1 MKKIL
6 NIVLCY
12 CIIIILFIEYEEQ
25 MKKYLCIEL
34 SYGWVLS
41 RIDDSKYPIEMLKDK
56 LLRASKITVVS
67 ESYVHLT
74 LEMDEKDVE
83 KTKSKVTSFFT
94 QKYGKESL
102 EALTF
107 SDQDVVSDIEDDE
120 DDVYGEDIT
129 VNDEG
134 STPLGNT
141 LEKIDKLVGAKEFK
155 DFAKEIVKVAPII
168 KKKRSQDVFAAQGYL
183 FSIGDGC
190 GLSTYLELFATL
202 VEVLGLASIVAFSSV
217 VEIKLDLTSKP
228 AEDLSVVYNVL
239 ENGDSELVKLLC
251 IDIGKWIDKT
261 DTEDFKKLLKNMQ
274 KASDK
279 FIFAFRVPFVDKD
292 VLGRVATSLNDLMSV
307 RVLSIPP
314 FDNVQTKEI
323 ARRDLQNYGLE
334 MSVAAWQCFFERI
347 AEEKRDGKFYGL
359 NTIKKV
365 VKELVY
371 KKQVALSNGAK
382 DATLIGV
389 KDARKICS
397 YKDDKGEG
405 MAQLDKLVGCEQ
417 IKRQI
422 EEILA
427 QIELAKTQ
435 SGLEKPCLHMRFV
448 GSPGTGKTTVAR
460 ILGKILKEKEVLRI
474 GNLYEYKGRDFCGQY
489 IGETAPKTSGM
500 CRDAYGSVLF
510 IDEAY
515 SLYRGDDNSRDYGI
529 EAIDTLISEMENH
542 KDDLVVIM
550 AGYTDD
556 MEKLMDGNRG
566 LKSRMP
572 YTIEFPNFTRGQLFE
587 IYKSMAADKFKVAD
601 DLYPAVKAYFE
612 GLSDEVLN
620 SKNFSNARFVRNL
633 FERTWAKAAMR
644 CQLEGQKSV
653 ELCASDFL
661 NASSEKDFAFQI
673 EKKIKLGF

>member
-1 MKKIL
+1 MKK
-6 NIVLCY
+6 V
-12 CIIIILFIEYEEQ
+12 
-25 MKKYLCIEL
+25 LCIEL

-56 LLRASKITVVS
+56 LLRASKFTVVS

-94 QKYGKESL
+94 QKYGKDSI

-107 SDQDVVSDIEDDE
+107 SDQDVVSDIDDDE
-120 DDVYGEDIT
+120 DDVYGEDT
-129 VNDEG
+129 TANDEG

-141 LEKIDKLVGAKEFK
+141 LEKIDKLVGANEFK

-261 DTEDFKKLLKNMQ
+261 DTDDFKKLLKNMQ

-587 IYKSMAADKFKVAD
+587 IYKSMAADKFKIAD

-653 ELCASDFL
+653 ALCASDFL

>member
-1 MKKIL
+1 
-6 NIVLCY
+6 
-12 CIIIILFIEYEEQ
+12 

-41 RIDDSKYPIEMLKDK
+41 RIDDSKFPIEMLKDK
-56 LLRASKITVVS
+56 LLRASKFTVVS

-94 QKYGKESL
+94 QKYGKDSI

-107 SDQDVVSDIEDDE
+107 SDQDVVSDIDDDE
-120 DDVYGEDIT
+120 DDVYGEDT
-129 VNDEG
+129 TANDEG

-141 LEKIDKLVGAKEFK
+141 LEKIDKLVGANEFK

-435 SGLEKPCLHMRFV
+435 NGLEKPCLHMRFV

-474 GNLYEYKGRDFCGQY
+474 GNLYEHKGRDFCGQY

-587 IYKSMAADKFKVAD
+587 IYKSMAADKFKIAD
-601 DLYPAVKAYFE
+601 DLYPAAKAYFE

-653 ELCASDFL
+653 ALCASDFT
-661 NASSEKDFAFQI
+661 NAASEKDFAFQI

>member
-1 MKKIL
+1 MKK
-6 NIVLCY
+6 VLC
-12 CIIIILFIEYEEQ
+12 I
-25 MKKYLCIEL
+25 KL
-34 SYGWVLS
+34 SYTWVLT
-41 RIDDSKYPIEMLKDK
+41 RIDDSKYPIETIKEK
-56 LLRASKITVVS
+56 LLRGNKYNVVS

-74 LEMDEKDVE
+74 LETNESDIEKI
-83 KTKSKVTSFFT
+83 KARVTSIFT
-94 QKYGKESL
+94 QKYGKENL
-102 EALTF
+102 DALSF
-107 SDQDVVSDIEDDE
+107 SDRDKFADDE
-120 DDVYGEDIT
+120 STDISEDEDVDVE
-129 VNDEG
+129 EEE
-134 STPLGNT
+134 SAPLGAV
-141 LEKIDKLVGAKEFK
+141 LERIETLVGAKEFK
-155 DFAKEIVKVAPII
+155 DFVKEIVKVAPII

-382 DATLIGV
+382 YATLIGV

-435 SGLEKPCLHMRFV
+435 NGLEKPCLHMRFV

-587 IYKSMAADKFKVAD
+587 IYKSMAADKFKIAD

-653 ELCASDFL
+653 ALCASDFT
-661 NASSEKDFAFQI
+661 NAASEKDFAFQI

>member
-1 MKKIL
+1 
-6 NIVLCY
+6 
-12 CIIIILFIEYEEQ
+12 

-41 RIDDSKYPIEMLKDK
+41 RIDDSKFPIEMLKDK
-56 LLRASKITVVS
+56 LLRASKFTVVS

-94 QKYGKESL
+94 QKYGKDSI

-107 SDQDVVSDIEDDE
+107 SDQDVVSDIDDDE
-120 DDVYGEDIT
+120 DDVYGEDT
-129 VNDEG
+129 TANDEG

-168 KKKRSQDVFAAQGYL
+168 KKKRSQDVFAAQCYL

-261 DTEDFKKLLKNMQ
+261 DTEDFKNLLKNMQ

-382 DATLIGV
+382 DATIIGV

-435 SGLEKPCLHMRFV
+435 NGLEKPCLHMRFV

-587 IYKSMAADKFKVAD
+587 IYKSMAADKFKIAD

-653 ELCASDFL
+653 ALCASDFT
-661 NASSEKDFAFQI
+661 NAASEKDFAFQI

>member
-1 MKKIL
+1 MKK
-6 NIVLCY
+6 V
-12 CIIIILFIEYEEQ
+12 
-25 MKKYLCIEL
+25 LCIEL

-56 LLRASKITVVS
+56 LLRASKFTVVS

-94 QKYGKESL
+94 QKYGKDSI

-107 SDQDVVSDIEDDE
+107 SDQDVVSDIDDDE
-120 DDVYGEDIT
+120 DDVYGEDT
-129 VNDEG
+129 TANDEG

-141 LEKIDKLVGAKEFK
+141 LEKIDKLVGANEFK

-261 DTEDFKKLLKNMQ
+261 DAEDFKKLLKNMQ

-435 SGLEKPCLHMRFV
+435 NGLEKPCLHMRFV

-587 IYKSMAADKFKVAD
+587 IYKSMAADKFKIAD

-653 ELCASDFL
+653 ALCASDFL

>member
-1 MKKIL
+1 MKK
-6 NIVLCY
+6 V
-12 CIIIILFIEYEEQ
+12 
-25 MKKYLCIEL
+25 LCIEL

-41 RIDDSKYPIEMLKDK
+41 RIDDSNYPIEMLKDK
-56 LLRASKITVVS
+56 LLRASKFTVVS

-94 QKYGKESL
+94 QKYGKDSI

-107 SDQDVVSDIEDDE
+107 SDQDVVSDIDDDE
-120 DDVYGEDIT
+120 DDVYGEDNT
-129 VNDEG
+129 ANDEG

-141 LEKIDKLVGAKEFK
+141 LEKIDKLVGANEFK

-382 DATLIGV
+382 DAMIIGV

-587 IYKSMAADKFKVAD
+587 IYKSMAADKFKIAD
-601 DLYPAVKAYFE
+601 DLYPAAKAYFE

-653 ELCASDFL
+653 ALCASDFT
-661 NASSEKDFAFQI
+661 NAVSEKDFAFQI

>member
-1 MKKIL
+1 MKK
-6 NIVLCY
+6 V
-12 CIIIILFIEYEEQ
+12 
-25 MKKYLCIEL
+25 LCIEL

-56 LLRASKITVVS
+56 LLRASKFTVVS

-94 QKYGKESL
+94 QKYGKDSI

-107 SDQDVVSDIEDDE
+107 SDQDVVSDIDDDE
-120 DDVYGEDIT
+120 DDVYGEDT
-129 VNDEG
+129 TANDEG

-228 AEDLSVVYNVL
+228 TEDLSVVYNVL

-382 DATLIGV
+382 DATIIGV

-587 IYKSMAADKFKVAD
+587 IYKSMAADKFKIAD

-653 ELCASDFL
+653 ALCASDFT
-661 NASSEKDFAFQI
+661 NAASEKDFAFQI

>member
-1 MKKIL
+1 MKK
-6 NIVLCY
+6 V
-12 CIIIILFIEYEEQ
+12 
-25 MKKYLCIEL
+25 LCIEL
-34 SYGWVLS
+34 SYTWVLT
-41 RIDDSKYPIEMLKDK
+41 RIDDSKYPIETIKEK
-56 LLRASKITVVS
+56 LLRGNKYNVVS

-74 LEMDEKDVE
+74 LETNESDIEKI
-83 KTKSKVTSFFT
+83 KARVTSIFT
-94 QKYGKESL
+94 QKYGKENL
-102 EALTF
+102 DALSF
-107 SDQDVVSDIEDDE
+107 SDRDKFADDE
-120 DDVYGEDIT
+120 STDISEDEDVDVE
-129 VNDEG
+129 EEE
-134 STPLGNT
+134 SAPLGDV
-141 LEKIDKLVGAKEFK
+141 LERIETLVGAKEFK
-155 DFAKEIVKVAPII
+155 DFVKEIVKLAPEI
-168 KKKRSQDVFAAQGYL
+168 KKKHSQDVFMSQSYL
-183 FSIGDGC
+183 FSIGDGG
-190 GLSTYLELFATL
+190 GLTTYLESFATL
-202 VEVLGLASIVAFSSV
+202 IDVLGLASMSALSPVA
-217 VEIKLDLTSKP
+217 EIKLDLTGKP
-228 AEDLSVVYNVL
+228 VDDLSPVYEIL
-239 ENGDSELVKLLC
+239 SNGDAELVRVLC
-251 IDIGKWIDKT
+251 IDISKWIDKT
-261 DTEDFKKLLKNMQ
+261 DTEVFKKLFKDLQ

-435 SGLEKPCLHMRFV
+435 NGLEKPCLHMRFV

-572 YTIEFPNFTRGQLFE
+572 YTIEFPNFTREQLFE
-587 IYKSMAADKFKVAD
+587 IYKSMASGKFKTAD
-601 DLYPAVKAYFE
+601 DLYPTVKTYFE

-653 ELCASDFL
+653 ALCASDFT
-661 NASSEKDFAFQI
+661 NAASEKDFAFQI

>member
-1 MKKIL
+1 MKK
-6 NIVLCY
+6 V
-12 CIIIILFIEYEEQ
+12 
-25 MKKYLCIEL
+25 LCIEL

-41 RIDDSKYPIEMLKDK
+41 RIDDSKFPIEMLKDK
-56 LLRASKITVVS
+56 LLRASKFTVVS

-94 QKYGKESL
+94 QKYGKDSI

-107 SDQDVVSDIEDDE
+107 SDQDVVSDIDDDE
-120 DDVYGEDIT
+120 DDVYGEDT
-129 VNDEG
+129 TANDEG

-251 IDIGKWIDKT
+251 IDISKWIDKT
-261 DTEDFKKLLKNMQ
+261 DTEVFKKLLKDLQ

-435 SGLEKPCLHMRFV
+435 NGLEKPCLHMRFV

-587 IYKSMAADKFKVAD
+587 IYKSMAADKFKIAD
-601 DLYPAVKAYFE
+601 DLYPAAKAYFE

-620 SKNFSNARFVRNL
+620 SKNFSNARFVRNI

-653 ELCASDFL
+653 ALCSSDFT
-661 NASSEKDFAFQI
+661 NAASEKDFAFQI

>member
-1 MKKIL
+1 MKK
-6 NIVLCY
+6 V
-12 CIIIILFIEYEEQ
+12 
-25 MKKYLCIEL
+25 LCIEL
-34 SYGWVLS
+34 SYTWVLT
-41 RIDDSKYPIEMLKDK
+41 RIDDSKYPIETIKEK
-56 LLRASKITVVS
+56 LLRGNKYNVVS

-74 LEMDEKDVE
+74 LETNESDIEKI
-83 KTKSKVTSFFT
+83 KARVTSIFT
-94 QKYGKESL
+94 QKYGKENL
-102 EALTF
+102 DALSF
-107 SDQDVVSDIEDDE
+107 SDRDKFADDE
-120 DDVYGEDIT
+120 STDISEDEDVDVE
-129 VNDEG
+129 EEE
-134 STPLGNT
+134 SAPLGDV
-141 LEKIDKLVGAKEFK
+141 LERIETLVGAKEFK
-155 DFAKEIVKVAPII
+155 DFVKEIVKLAPEI
-168 KKKRSQDVFAAQGYL
+168 KKKHSQDVFMSQSYL
-183 FSIGDGC
+183 FSIGDGG
-190 GLSTYLELFATL
+190 GLTTYLESFATL
-202 VEVLGLASIVAFSSV
+202 IDVLGLASMSALSPVA
-217 VEIKLDLTSKP
+217 EIKLDLTGKP
-228 AEDLSVVYNVL
+228 VDDLSPVYEIL
-239 ENGDSELVKLLC
+239 SNGDAELVRVLC
-251 IDIGKWIDKT
+251 IDISKWIDKT
-261 DTEDFKKLLKNMQ
+261 DTEVFKKLLKDLQ

-382 DATLIGV
+382 NATIIGV

-435 SGLEKPCLHMRFV
+435 NGLEKPCLHMRFV
-448 GSPGTGKTTVAR
+448 GSPGTGKSTVAR

-572 YTIEFPNFTRGQLFE
+572 YTIEFPNFTREQLFE
-587 IYKSMAADKFKVAD
+587 IYKSMASGKFKTAD
-601 DLYPAVKAYFE
+601 DLYPTVKTYFE

-653 ELCASDFL
+653 ALCASDFT
-661 NASSEKDFAFQI
+661 NAASEKDFAFQI

>member
-1 MKKIL
+1 MKK
-6 NIVLCY
+6 V
-12 CIIIILFIEYEEQ
+12 
-25 MKKYLCIEL
+25 LCIEL

-56 LLRASKITVVS
+56 LLRASKFTVVS

-94 QKYGKESL
+94 QKYGKDSI

-107 SDQDVVSDIEDDE
+107 SDQDVVSDIDDDE
-120 DDVYGEDIT
+120 DDVYGEDT
-129 VNDEG
+129 TANDEG

-653 ELCASDFL
+653 ALCASDFT

>member
-1 MKKIL
+1 MKK
-6 NIVLCY
+6 V
-12 CIIIILFIEYEEQ
+12 
-25 MKKYLCIEL
+25 LCIEL

-56 LLRASKITVVS
+56 LLRASKFTVVS

-94 QKYGKESL
+94 QKYGKDSI

-107 SDQDVVSDIEDDE
+107 SDQDVVSDAEDDE
-120 DDVYGEDIT
+120 DDVYGEDT
-129 VNDEG
+129 TANDEG

-141 LEKIDKLVGAKEFK
+141 LEKIDKLVGANEFK

-389 KDARKICS
+389 KDARKIWS

-653 ELCASDFL
+653 ALCASDFL

>member
-1 MKKIL
+1 MKK
-6 NIVLCY
+6 V
-12 CIIIILFIEYEEQ
+12 
-25 MKKYLCIEL
+25 LCIEL

-56 LLRASKITVVS
+56 LLRASKFTVVS

-94 QKYGKESL
+94 QKYGKDSV

-107 SDQDVVSDIEDDE
+107 SDQDVVSDIDDDE
-120 DDVYGEDIT
+120 DDVYGEDT
-129 VNDEG
+129 TANDEG

-417 IKRQI
+417 IKRQV

-653 ELCASDFL
+653 ALCASDFL

>member
-1 MKKIL
+1 
-6 NIVLCY
+6 
-12 CIIIILFIEYEEQ
+12 

-56 LLRASKITVVS
+56 LLRASKFTVVS

-94 QKYGKESL
+94 QKYGKDSI

-107 SDQDVVSDIEDDE
+107 SDQDVVSDIDDDE
-120 DDVYGEDIT
+120 DDVYGEDT
-129 VNDEG
+129 TANDEG

-141 LEKIDKLVGAKEFK
+141 LEKIDKLVGANEFK

-365 VKELVY
+365 IKELVY

-653 ELCASDFL
+653 ALCASDFL

>member
-1 MKKIL
+1 MKK
-6 NIVLCY
+6 V
-12 CIIIILFIEYEEQ
+12 
-25 MKKYLCIEL
+25 LCIEL

-56 LLRASKITVVS
+56 LLRASKFTVVS

-94 QKYGKESL
+94 QKYGKDSI

-107 SDQDVVSDIEDDE
+107 SDQDVVSDIDDDE
-120 DDVYGEDIT
+120 DDVYGEDT
-129 VNDEG
+129 TANDEG

-141 LEKIDKLVGAKEFK
+141 LEKIDKLVGANEFK

-382 DATLIGV
+382 NATLIGV

-601 DLYPAVKAYFE
+601 DLYPAAKAYFE

-653 ELCASDFL
+653 VLCASDFT
-661 NASSEKDFAFQI
+661 NAVSEKDFAFQI

>member
-1 MKKIL
+1 MKK
-6 NIVLCY
+6 V
-12 CIIIILFIEYEEQ
+12 
-25 MKKYLCIEL
+25 LCIEL

-56 LLRASKITVVS
+56 LLRASKFTVVS

-94 QKYGKESL
+94 QKYGKDSV

-107 SDQDVVSDIEDDE
+107 SDQDVVSDIDDDE
-120 DDVYGEDIT
+120 DDVYGEDT
-129 VNDEG
+129 TANDEG

-389 KDARKICS
+389 KDAGKICS

-587 IYKSMAADKFKVAD
+587 IYKSMAADKFKIAD

-653 ELCASDFL
+653 ALCASDFT
-661 NASSEKDFAFQI
+661 NAASEKDFAFQI

>member
-1 MKKIL
+1 MKK
-6 NIVLCY
+6 V
-12 CIIIILFIEYEEQ
+12 
-25 MKKYLCIEL
+25 LCIEL

-56 LLRASKITVVS
+56 LLRASKFTVVS

-94 QKYGKESL
+94 QKYGKDSI

-107 SDQDVVSDIEDDE
+107 SDQDVVSDIDDDE
-120 DDVYGEDIT
+120 DDVYGEDT
-129 VNDEG
+129 TANDEG

-141 LEKIDKLVGAKEFK
+141 LEKIDKLVGANEFK
-155 DFAKEIVKVAPII
+155 DFSKEIVKVAPII

-435 SGLEKPCLHMRFV
+435 NGLEKPCLHMRFV

-653 ELCASDFL
+653 ALCASDFT

>member
-1 MKKIL
+1 MKK
-6 NIVLCY
+6 VLC
-12 CIIIILFIEYEEQ
+12 I
-25 MKKYLCIEL
+25 KL
-34 SYGWVLS
+34 SYTWVLT
-41 RIDDSKYPIEMLKDK
+41 RIDDSKYPIETIKEK
-56 LLRASKITVVS
+56 LLRGNKYNVVS

-74 LEMDEKDVE
+74 LETNESDIEKI
-83 KTKSKVTSFFT
+83 KARVTSIFT
-94 QKYGKESL
+94 QKYGKENL
-102 EALTF
+102 DALSF
-107 SDQDVVSDIEDDE
+107 SDRDKFADDE
-120 DDVYGEDIT
+120 STDISEDEDVDVE
-129 VNDEG
+129 EEE
-134 STPLGNT
+134 SAPLGDV
-141 LEKIDKLVGAKEFK
+141 LERIETLVGAKEFK

-435 SGLEKPCLHMRFV
+435 NGLEKPCLHMRFV

-587 IYKSMAADKFKVAD
+587 IYKSMAADKFKIAD

-653 ELCASDFL
+653 ALCASDFT
-661 NASSEKDFAFQI
+661 NAASEKDFAFQI

>member
-1 MKKIL
+1 
-6 NIVLCY
+6 
-12 CIIIILFIEYEEQ
+12 

-56 LLRASKITVVS
+56 LLRGNKFTVVS

-120 DDVYGEDIT
+120 DDVYGEDT
-129 VNDEG
+129 TANDEG

-141 LEKIDKLVGAKEFK
+141 LEKIDKLVGANEFK

-217 VEIKLDLTSKP
+217 AEIKLDLTSKP

-239 ENGDSELVKLLC
+239 ENGDPELVKLLC

-435 SGLEKPCLHMRFV
+435 NGLEKPCLHMRFV

-653 ELCASDFL
+653 ALCASDFT

>member
-1 MKKIL
+1 MKK
-6 NIVLCY
+6 V
-12 CIIIILFIEYEEQ
+12 
-25 MKKYLCIEL
+25 LCIEL
-34 SYGWVLS
+34 SYTWVLT
-41 RIDDSKYPIEMLKDK
+41 RIDDSKYPIETIKEK
-56 LLRASKITVVS
+56 LLRGNKYNVVS

-74 LEMDEKDVE
+74 LETNEGDIEKI
-83 KTKSKVTSFFT
+83 KARVTSIFT
-94 QKYGKESL
+94 QKYGKENL
-102 EALTF
+102 DALSF
-107 SDQDVVSDIEDDE
+107 SDRDKFADDE
-120 DDVYGEDIT
+120 STDISEDEDVD
-129 VNDEG
+129 VDEEE
-134 STPLGNT
+134 SAPLGDV
-141 LEKIDKLVGAKEFK
+141 LERIETLVGAKEFK
-155 DFAKEIVKVAPII
+155 DFVKEIVKLAPEI
-168 KKKRSQDVFAAQGYL
+168 KKKHSQDVFMSQSYL
-183 FSIGDGC
+183 FSIGDGG
-190 GLSTYLELFATL
+190 GLTTYLESFATL
-202 VEVLGLASIVAFSSV
+202 IDVLGLASMSVLSPVA
-217 VEIKLDLTSKP
+217 EIKLDLTGKP
-228 AEDLSVVYNVL
+228 VDDLSPVYEIL
-239 ENGDSELVKLLC
+239 SNGDAELVRVLC
-251 IDIGKWIDKT
+251 IDISKWIDKT
-261 DTEDFKKLLKNMQ
+261 DTEVFKKLLKDLQ

-435 SGLEKPCLHMRFV
+435 NGLEKPCLHMRFV

-653 ELCASDFL
+653 ALCASDFL

>member
-1 MKKIL
+1 MKK
-6 NIVLCY
+6 V
-12 CIIIILFIEYEEQ
+12 
-25 MKKYLCIEL
+25 LCIEL

-41 RIDDSKYPIEMLKDK
+41 RIDDSKFPIEMLKDK
-56 LLRASKITVVS
+56 LLRASKFTVVS

-74 LEMDEKDVE
+74 LEMDEIDVE
-83 KTKSKVTSFFT
+83 KTRSKVTSFFT
-94 QKYGKESL
+94 QKYGKDSIK
-102 EALTF
+102 ALTF
-107 SDQDVVSDIEDDE
+107 SDQDVVSDIDDDE
-120 DDVYGEDIT
+120 DDVYGEDT
-129 VNDEG
+129 TANDEG

-382 DATLIGV
+382 DATIIGV

-435 SGLEKPCLHMRFV
+435 NGLEKPCLHMRFV

-542 KDDLVVIM
+542 KGDLVVIM

-587 IYKSMAADKFKVAD
+587 IYKSMAADKFKIAD
-601 DLYPAVKAYFE
+601 DLYPAAKAYFE

-653 ELCASDFL
+653 ALCASDFT
-661 NASSEKDFAFQI
+661 NAASEKDFAFQI

>member
-1 MKKIL
+1 MKK
-6 NIVLCY
+6 V
-12 CIIIILFIEYEEQ
+12 
-25 MKKYLCIEL
+25 LCIEL

-56 LLRASKITVVS
+56 LLRASEFTVVS

-94 QKYGKESL
+94 QKYGKDSI

-107 SDQDVVSDIEDDE
+107 SDQDVVSDIDDDE
-120 DDVYGEDIT
+120 DDVYGEDT
-129 VNDEG
+129 TANDEG

-587 IYKSMAADKFKVAD
+587 IYKSMAADKFKIAD

-653 ELCASDFL
+653 ALCASDFT
-661 NASSEKDFAFQI
+661 NAASEKDFAFQI

>member
-1 MKKIL
+1 MKK
-6 NIVLCY
+6 V
-12 CIIIILFIEYEEQ
+12 
-25 MKKYLCIEL
+25 LCIEL
-34 SYGWVLS
+34 SYTWVLT
-41 RIDDSKYPIEMLKDK
+41 RIDDSKYPIETIKEK
-56 LLRASKITVVS
+56 LLRGNKYNVVS

-74 LEMDEKDVE
+74 LETNESDIEKI
-83 KTKSKVTSFFT
+83 KARVTSIFT
-94 QKYGKESL
+94 QKYGKENL
-102 EALTF
+102 DALSF
-107 SDQDVVSDIEDDE
+107 SDRDKFADDE
-120 DDVYGEDIT
+120 STDISEDEDVDVE
-129 VNDEG
+129 EEE
-134 STPLGNT
+134 SAPLGDV
-141 LEKIDKLVGAKEFK
+141 LERIETLVGAKEFK
-155 DFAKEIVKVAPII
+155 DFVKEIVKLAPEI
-168 KKKRSQDVFAAQGYL
+168 KKKHSQDVFMSQSYL
-183 FSIGDGC
+183 FSIGDGG
-190 GLSTYLELFATL
+190 GLTTYLESFATL
-202 VEVLGLASIVAFSSV
+202 IDVLGLASMSALSPVA
-217 VEIKLDLTSKP
+217 EIKLDLTGKP
-228 AEDLSVVYNVL
+228 VDDLSPVYEIL
-239 ENGDSELVKLLC
+239 SNGDAELVRVLC
-251 IDIGKWIDKT
+251 IDISKWIDKT
-261 DTEDFKKLLKNMQ
+261 DTEVFKKLLKDLQ

-435 SGLEKPCLHMRFV
+435 NGLEKPCLHMRFV

-572 YTIEFPNFTRGQLFE
+572 YTIEFPNFTREQLFE
-587 IYKSMAADKFKVAD
+587 IYKSMASGKFKTAD
-601 DLYPAVKAYFE
+601 DLYPTVKTYFE

-653 ELCASDFL
+653 ALCASDFT
-661 NASSEKDFAFQI
+661 NAASEKDFAFQI

>member
-1 MKKIL
+1 MKK
-6 NIVLCY
+6 V
-12 CIIIILFIEYEEQ
+12 
-25 MKKYLCIEL
+25 LCIEL
-34 SYGWVLS
+34 SYTWVLT
-41 RIDDSKYPIEMLKDK
+41 RIDDSKYPIETIKEK
-56 LLRASKITVVS
+56 LLRGNKYNVVS

-74 LEMDEKDVE
+74 LETNESDIEKI
-83 KTKSKVTSFFT
+83 KARVTSIFT
-94 QKYGKESL
+94 QKYGKENL
-102 EALTF
+102 DALSF
-107 SDQDVVSDIEDDE
+107 SDRDKFADDE
-120 DDVYGEDIT
+120 STDISEDEDVDVE
-129 VNDEG
+129 EEE
-134 STPLGNT
+134 SAPLGDV
-141 LEKIDKLVGAKEFK
+141 LERIETLVGAKEFK
-155 DFAKEIVKVAPII
+155 DFVKEIVKVAPII
-168 KKKRSQDVFAAQGYL
+168 KKKRSQDVFAAQCYL

-261 DTEDFKKLLKNMQ
+261 DTEDFKNLLKNMQ

-382 DATLIGV
+382 DATIIGV

-435 SGLEKPCLHMRFV
+435 NGLEKPCLHMRFV

-542 KDDLVVIM
+542 KGDLVVIM

-587 IYKSMAADKFKVAD
+587 IYKSMAADKFKIAD
-601 DLYPAVKAYFE
+601 DLYPAAKAYFE

-653 ELCASDFL
+653 ALCASDFT
-661 NASSEKDFAFQI
+661 NAASEKDFAFQI

>member
-1 MKKIL
+1 MKK
-6 NIVLCY
+6 V
-12 CIIIILFIEYEEQ
+12 
-25 MKKYLCIEL
+25 LCIEL

-56 LLRASKITVVS
+56 LLRASKFTVVS

-94 QKYGKESL
+94 QKYGKDSI

-107 SDQDVVSDIEDDE
+107 SDQDVVSDIDDDE
-120 DDVYGEDIT
+120 DDVYGEDTIA
-129 VNDEG
+129 NDEG

-261 DTEDFKKLLKNMQ
+261 DSEDFKKLLKNMQ

-587 IYKSMAADKFKVAD
+587 IYKSMAADKFKIAD

-653 ELCASDFL
+653 ALCASDFT

>member
-1 MKKIL
+1 MKK
-6 NIVLCY
+6 V
-12 CIIIILFIEYEEQ
+12 
-25 MKKYLCIEL
+25 LCIEL

-56 LLRASKITVVS
+56 LLRASKFTVVS

-94 QKYGKESL
+94 QKYGKDSI

-107 SDQDVVSDIEDDE
+107 SDHDVVSDIDDDE
-120 DDVYGEDIT
+120 DDVYGEDT
-129 VNDEG
+129 TANDEG

-435 SGLEKPCLHMRFV
+435 NGLEKPCLHMRFV

-587 IYKSMAADKFKVAD
+587 IYKSMAADKFKIAD

-653 ELCASDFL
+653 ALCASDFL

>member
-1 MKKIL
+1 MKK
-6 NIVLCY
+6 V
-12 CIIIILFIEYEEQ
+12 
-25 MKKYLCIEL
+25 LCIEL

-56 LLRASKITVVS
+56 LLRASKFTVVS

-94 QKYGKESL
+94 QKYGKDSI

-107 SDQDVVSDIEDDE
+107 SDQDVVSDIDDDE
-120 DDVYGEDIT
+120 DDVYGEDT
-129 VNDEG
+129 TANDEG

-141 LEKIDKLVGAKEFK
+141 LEKIDKLVGANEFK

-239 ENGDSELVKLLC
+239 ENGDPELVKLLC

-653 ELCASDFL
+653 ALCASDFL

>member
-1 MKKIL
+1 MKK
-6 NIVLCY
+6 VLC
-12 CIIIILFIEYEEQ
+12 I
-25 MKKYLCIEL
+25 KL
-34 SYGWVLS
+34 SYTWVLT
-41 RIDDSKYPIEMLKDK
+41 RIDDSKYPIETIKEK
-56 LLRASKITVVS
+56 LLRGNKYNVVS

-74 LEMDEKDVE
+74 LETNESDIEKI
-83 KTKSKVTSFFT
+83 KARVTSIFT
-94 QKYGKESL
+94 QKYGKENL
-102 EALTF
+102 DALSF
-107 SDQDVVSDIEDDE
+107 SDRDKFADDE
-120 DDVYGEDIT
+120 STDISEDEDVDVE
-129 VNDEG
+129 EEE
-134 STPLGNT
+134 SAPLGDV
-141 LEKIDKLVGAKEFK
+141 LERIETLVGAKEFK
-155 DFAKEIVKVAPII
+155 DFVKEIVKVAPII

-435 SGLEKPCLHMRFV
+435 NGLEKPCLHMRFV

-587 IYKSMAADKFKVAD
+587 IYKSMAADKFKIAD

-653 ELCASDFL
+653 ALCASDFT
-661 NASSEKDFAFQI
+661 NAASEKDFAFQI

>member
-1 MKKIL
+1 MKK
-6 NIVLCY
+6 V
-12 CIIIILFIEYEEQ
+12 
-25 MKKYLCIEL
+25 LCIEL

-56 LLRASKITVVS
+56 LLRASKFTVVS

-94 QKYGKESL
+94 QKYGKDSV

-107 SDQDVVSDIEDDE
+107 SDQDVVSDIDDDE
-120 DDVYGEDIT
+120 DDVYGEDT
-129 VNDEG
+129 TANDEG

-141 LEKIDKLVGAKEFK
+141 LEKIDKLVGANEFK

-261 DTEDFKKLLKNMQ
+261 DAEDFKKLLKNMQ

-435 SGLEKPCLHMRFV
+435 NGLEKPCLHMRFV

-587 IYKSMAADKFKVAD
+587 IYKSMAADKFKIAD

-653 ELCASDFL
+653 ALCASDFL

>member
-1 MKKIL
+1 MKK
-6 NIVLCY
+6 V
-12 CIIIILFIEYEEQ
+12 
-25 MKKYLCIEL
+25 LCIEL
-34 SYGWVLS
+34 SYTWLLT
-41 RIDDSKYPIEMLKDK
+41 RIDDSKYPIETIKEK
-56 LLRASKITVVS
+56 LLRGNKYNVVS

-74 LEMDEKDVE
+74 LETNESDIEKI
-83 KTKSKVTSFFT
+83 KARVTSIFT
-94 QKYGKESL
+94 QKYGKENL
-102 EALTF
+102 DALSF
-107 SDQDVVSDIEDDE
+107 SDRDKFADDE
-120 DDVYGEDIT
+120 STDISEDEDVDVE
-129 VNDEG
+129 EEE
-134 STPLGNT
+134 SAPLGDV
-141 LEKIDKLVGAKEFK
+141 LERIETLVGAKEFK
-155 DFAKEIVKVAPII
+155 DFVKEIVKVAPII
-168 KKKRSQDVFAAQGYL
+168 KKKRSQDVFAAQCYL

-261 DTEDFKKLLKNMQ
+261 DTEDFKNLLKNMQ

-382 DATLIGV
+382 DATIIGV

-435 SGLEKPCLHMRFV
+435 NGLEKPCLHMRFV

-460 ILGKILKEKEVLRI
+460 ILGKILKEKEVLHI

-587 IYKSMAADKFKVAD
+587 IYKSMAADKFKIAD

-653 ELCASDFL
+653 ALCASDFT
-661 NASSEKDFAFQI
+661 NAASEKDFAFQI